1 MNNQKGFANVILVV
15 VIVILVGIVGYF
27 VFVKKSEPIAQQTP
41 TPTPTPSQTQPPKTT
56 TPSTST
62 TQSYKGTGF
71 SVNYPKSWV
80 IQNRGC
86 SDMGGTDCTNL
97 APTAAIAYY
106 KQKYGNDS
114 LSLAGFSAHKTTQTP
129 RDWLGTIIGGGT
141 FAEDKPVTING
152 YSAAFVK
159 SVAPN
164 AYTDYYYAV
173 ANKGVVIYFVFRSY
187 SESHPYG
194 QSVQID
200 DYSQY
205 LMDFQSIVNS
215 ISISPIED

>member
-1 MNNQKGFANVILVV
+1 MNQQKGFANIILVV
-15 VIVILVGIVGYF
+15 VIVILVGAVGYF
-27 VFVKKSEPIAQQTP
+27 AFVKKSEPVAQQPTPTPGQTKTPVSP
-41 TPTPTPSQTQPPKTT
+41 TPTPTPI
-56 TPSTST
+56 TST
-62 TQSYKGTGF
+62 TQNYKGTGF
-71 SVNYPKSWV
+71 SVSYPKSWV
-80 IQNRGC
+80 IQNHGC

-106 KQKYGNDS
+106 KQKYGDDS
-114 LSLAGFSAHKTTQTP
+114 LSLAGFSAHKTNQTP
-129 RDWLGTIIGGGT
+129 REWLGTIIGGGT
-141 FAEDKPVTING
+141 FAEDKQITING

-173 ANKGVVIYFVFRSY
+173 ANKGTVIYFVFRSY

-194 QSVQID
+194 QPVQID

-205 LMDFQSIVNS
+205 LSDFQSIVNS
-215 ISISPIED
+215 IKFN